1 MFDDDDDDDVKDG
14 IWKKEGRMQ
23 IQTEQAKL
31 ACISFRLHML
41 SLSSPSLD
49 TIVHISFNTSYL
61 SSPKFFFFF
70 SLW

>member
-1 MFDDDDDDDVKDG
+1 MCLKFDDDDVKNG
-14 IWKKEGRMQ
+14 IWNKEGRMQ

-49 TIVHISFNTSYL
+49 TIAH
-61 SSPKFFFFF
+61 FFQY
-70 SLW
+70 